1 MSIIFNPDRRD
12 FLTTTTAAAGAGL
25 ILAFSLTSCIRSVPS
40 SGGGSGGFRPSGWL
54 RITPDNRIT
63 VIVDEA
69 EMGQG
74 VHTSLPMLVAEELEA
89 DFSVI
94 EVEQAPVDNAVYGW
108 QYTGGST
115 SVREGWERFRQAGA
129 VAREMLMAAAAQ
141 NWQVPV
147 SECRAQQGEIVH
159 TASERRASYGELA
172 TAAAGMPIPQSV
184 TLKEPDDFRLIGKSL
199 PRVDAMDALDGTA
212 VYGMDVKLPN
222 LLTAT
227 IIHCPVFGGKA
238 QAVDSK
244 KAMAVAGVRHVV
256 EIDAGVAVVAEH
268 FWAAK
273 KGADALD
280 IQWDF
285 GPHAD
290 ISSQSIQQLFSKRAD
305 GHTGVGQEISAALAG
320 AAQRVE
326 AEYHVPYQAHAALE
340 PMCCTVHIHDGIC
353 EVWVPSQS
361 PSGAQITA
369 GRFSLSRVEY
379 LLQRAKGK
387 LLGRSFESIHVYN
400 TLLGGGFGRRLES
413 DYVAEAVQIA
423 KAVDAPVK
431 LIWTREQDIQHDYYR
446 PASLHRMTAGLD
458 EQGVP
463 VAWHQLAVGASDFGS
478 PYYEIP
484 ASGGSTVEVDTGVP
498 TGPWRSVSHS
508 WNAFV
513 VEGFIDELAS
523 LAGKDPVAYRVQ
535 LLERQPRLKAVVE
548 MVAEKAGWGGAL
560 PRGHYQGIA
569 AHPGFGSYVAQV
581 VELSVDKNEGI
592 RIHRIVCVIDCGQV
606 INPDMVVQQ
615 MEGGIIFGLTAT
627 LTSAVT
633 IREGRTEQSNF
644 YDFPIM
650 RIGDTP
656 PIEVYIMPSSESP
669 GGVGEPGVP
678 PIAPA
683 VLNALYAATKVRVRK
698 LPVRVDDLFS

>member
-280 IQWDF
+280 IQW
-285 GPHAD
+285 
-290 ISSQSIQQLFSKRAD
+290 
-305 GHTGVGQEISAALAG
+305 
-320 AAQRVE
+320 
-326 AEYHVPYQAHAALE
+326 
-340 PMCCTVHIHDGIC
+340 
-353 EVWVPSQS
+353 
-361 PSGAQITA
+361 
-369 GRFSLSRVEY
+369 
-379 LLQRAKGK
+379 
-387 LLGRSFESIHVYN
+387 
-400 TLLGGGFGRRLES
+400 
-413 DYVAEAVQIA
+413 
-423 KAVDAPVK
+423 
-431 LIWTREQDIQHDYYR
+431 
-446 PASLHRMTAGLD
+446 
-458 EQGVP
+458 
-463 VAWHQLAVGASDFGS
+463 
-478 PYYEIP
+478 
-484 ASGGSTVEVDTGVP
+484 
-498 TGPWRSVSHS
+498 
-508 WNAFV
+508 
-513 VEGFIDELAS
+513 
-523 LAGKDPVAYRVQ
+523 
-535 LLERQPRLKAVVE
+535 
-548 MVAEKAGWGGAL
+548 
-560 PRGHYQGIA
+560 
-569 AHPGFGSYVAQV
+569 
-581 VELSVDKNEGI
+581 
-592 RIHRIVCVIDCGQV
+592 
-606 INPDMVVQQ
+606 
-615 MEGGIIFGLTAT
+615 
-627 LTSAVT
+627 
-633 IREGRTEQSNF
+633 
-644 YDFPIM
+644 
-650 RIGDTP
+650 
-656 PIEVYIMPSSESP
+656 
-669 GGVGEPGVP
+669 
-678 PIAPA
+678 
-683 VLNALYAATKVRVRK
+683 
-698 LPVRVDDLFS
+698 